1 MTLPPNSHNQP
12 EYTVSGISN
21 AIKADI
27 DQKYSFVR
35 IRGEISG
42 LKKAPSGHLYLSL
55 KDDKSVLKAVCWKG
69 VASNFSVTPE
79 DGMEVICTGKI
90 TTYAAQSTYQLV
102 IEKIEVSGTGALM
115 ALLEKRKIQLAKE
128 GLFDVERKQ
137 ALPQFPERIGIITS
151 PTGAVI
157 QDILHRIGERY
168 PTHVMLWPVLVQ
180 GNQAAEQI
188 TDAIN
193 GFNQMSDNESRPD
206 VLIVARGGGSIED
219 LWCFN
224 EEIVVRAAANS
235 AIPLVSA
242 VGHETDTTLIDYASD
257 KRAPTPT
264 AAAEITTPVRSDI
277 LHYLNNASSALQQQM
292 QSKLDY
298 YTQRIDDLSRGIISP
313 TTYVERCDERL
324 THITHLMKRNVTE
337 LLLNKQYHVDM
348 LGNRLVSPVHT
359 IDTSRNTVDMLTQRM
374 EFAMKRII
382 EHKETHIDS
391 FERLLHNLDYKNV
404 LRRGYSIVRNGQKEI
419 VTSQDELSHTSHIY
433 VELHDGISN
442 KIALKSRKKQSDTSL
457 QHDLFTE

>member
-1 MTLPPNSHNQP
+1 MTLPANSHNQP

-27 DQKYSFVR
+27 DQKYSLVR

-69 VASNFSVTPE
+69 IASNFSVTPE
-79 DGMEVICTGKI
+79 DGMEVICIGKI

-128 GLFDVERKQ
+128 GLFDDERKKP
-137 ALPQFPERIGIITS
+137 LPPFPQRIGIVTS

-168 PTHVMLWPVLVQ
+168 PTHVLVWPVLVQ

-188 TDAIN
+188 TDAID
-193 GFNQMSDNESRPD
+193 GFNQMPDNESKPD
-206 VLIVARGGGSIED
+206 IIIVARGGGSIED
-219 LWCFN
+219 LWPFN

-235 AIPLVSA
+235 SIPLVSA

-264 AAAEITTPVRSDI
+264 AAAEIITPVRNDI
-277 LHYLNNASSALQQQM
+277 LHYLNNASSALQQYM

-313 TTYVERCDERL
+313 TTYVDRCEERL

-337 LLLNKQYHVDM
+337 LLSNKQHHIDM
-348 LGNRLVSPVHT
+348 LGSRLVSPAHT
-359 IDTSRNTVDMLTQRM
+359 IDTNQNTVNMLTQRM
-374 EFAMKRII
+374 DFAIERIF
-382 EHKETHIDS
+382 EHKETHLNS
-391 FERLLHNLDYKNV
+391 FERLLKNLDYKNV
-404 LRRGYSIVRNGQKEI
+404 LARGYSIVRNSQKDI
-419 VTSQDELSHTSHIY
+419 ITSQEALSQASHIY

-442 KIALKSRKKQSDTSL
+442 KIALKSRKKQSDKPL
-457 QHDLFTE
+457 QNDLFA